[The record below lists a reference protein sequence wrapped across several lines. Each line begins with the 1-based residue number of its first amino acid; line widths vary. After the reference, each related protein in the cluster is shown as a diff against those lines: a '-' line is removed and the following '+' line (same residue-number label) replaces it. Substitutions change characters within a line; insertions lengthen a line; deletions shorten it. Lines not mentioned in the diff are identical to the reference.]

1 MIGYW
6 GYLNFEVN
14 SDWWQYPANIE
25 RTAAARYKTYYPAN
39 STDRPKRVFQGAD
52 VGTMTFTMYLDQ
64 RYNSNIRDLLAN
76 LVTWVND
83 GVAGELVI
91 GTKVYGFNMW
101 VCTKLVEKFTE
112 VIHHGIIVRAEI
124 EVTLEEI

>member
-1 MIGYW
+1 
-6 GYLNFEVN
+6 
-14 SDWWQYPANIE
+14 
-25 RTAAARYKTYYPAN
+25 
-39 STDRPKRVFQGAD
+39 
-52 VGTMTFTMYLDQ
+52 MTFTMYLDQ

>member
-39 STDRPKRVFQGAD
+39 SPETSFSRRGRRYDD
-52 VGTMTFTMYLDQ
+52 VH
-64 RYNSNIRDLLAN
+64 N
-76 LVTWVND
+76 VP
-83 GVAGELVI
+83 
-91 GTKVYGFNMW
+91 
-101 VCTKLVEKFTE
+101 
-112 VIHHGIIVRAEI
+112 
-124 EVTLEEI
+124 